1 MATTYLNKT
10 LSGSRTNGKKWT
22 WSAWVKR
29 SKLGSIQPLF
39 YADDGSSN
47 YYTTIRFHDTDSIVF
62 RNKHSSDQGYL
73 ITTPVYRDPA
83 AWYHI
88 VAVYDSDNSTSG
100 DRMILY
106 VNGERITAYDN
117 EAYPGSSAGST
128 INDGYEHRIGR
139 GNQVDGSSYFDGL
152 MSHVHF
158 SDGYVYDAST
168 FGETDSTTGEWK
180 IKTSPSITMGINGF
194 TVLKDGNTITDQS
207 SNSNDWS
214 LGGGTLTPTEDC
226 PDNVFPAMNPLLPG
240 VSALTFEN
248 GNLHNG
254 DQSPNDWQSIGGTMA
269 AFTGKFYWEFK
280 IEGVWGSTSDTTH
293 RHGIANLFATLNHN
307 PGNGDVAWTDDAY
320 AIGWKNSSGVRYN
333 NSSTSG
339 YGTYVAN
346 DILMFA
352 MDLTNKKLYFGKNGT
367 WLNSGDP
374 TSGSSGTGAYSMPDL
389 GKGGIWGPYSETK
402 YGSDKVSWN
411 MGNGYFKSTAIS
423 SEGTNASG
431 IGKFEYD
438 VPTGYT
444 ALSTKGLNE

>member
-1 MATTYLNKT
+1 MAFYL
-10 LSGSRTNGKKWT
+10 
-22 WSAWVKR
+22 
-29 SKLGSIQPLF
+29 
-39 YADDGSSN
+39 
-47 YYTTIRFHDTDSIVF
+47 
-62 RNKHSSDQGYL
+62 
-73 ITTPVYRDPA
+73 
-83 AWYHI
+83 
-88 VAVYDSDNSTSG
+88 
-100 DRMILY
+100 MC
-106 VNGERITAYDN
+106 
-117 EAYPGSSAGST
+117 
-128 INDGYEHRIGR
+128 
-139 GNQVDGSSYFDGL
+139 
-152 MSHVHF
+152 HF
-158 SDGYVYDAST
+158 SDGYVYAAST

-180 IKTSPSITMGINGF
+180 IKTSPSITMGTNGF
-194 TVLKDGNTITDQS
+194 TVLKDGNTVTDQS
-207 SNSNDWS
+207 SNSNDFTV
-214 LGGGTLTPTEDC
+214 GGGTLTPTEDC
-226 PDNVFPAMNPLLPG
+226 PDNVFATMNPLLPG
-240 VSALTFEN
+240 VSSLTFTN

-307 PGNGDVAWTDDAY
+307 PGNGDVAWTDDPY
-320 AIGWKNSSGVRYN
+320 AIGWQNSSGVRYN

-367 WLNSGDP
+367 WENSGVP
-374 TSGSSGTGAYSMPDL
+374 TSGSTGTGAYSIPDL
-389 GKGGIWGPYSETK
+389 GKAGIWAPYSETK

-411 MGNGYFKSTAIS
+411 IGNGYFKSTAIS

-444 ALSTKGLNE
+444 ALSTKGLNV